1 MHYKPNA
8 VRYPLNVHDRRS
20 IFKEPLS
27 KGREMILQFLVLL
40 FGVLLVVEGS
50 WILINPMKAK
60 QITVR
65 LLKHPNTL
73 RTLGLIEL
81 IGGLLIATY
90 AFRGQ

>member
-1 MHYKPNA
+1 M
-8 VRYPLNVHDRRS
+8 
-20 IFKEPLS
+20 
-27 KGREMILQFLVLL
+27 MLQFLVLL

-50 WILINPMKAK
+50 WILINPLKAK

-81 IGGLLIATY
+81 IGGLLVATY

>member
-1 MHYKPNA
+1 MK
-8 VRYPLNVHDRRS
+8 V
-20 IFKEPLS
+20 
-27 KGREMILQFLVLL
+27 EMILQLLVLL

-50 WILINPMKAK
+50 WILINPLKSK
-60 QITVR
+60 QIVIK

-90 AFRGQ
+90 AFKGS